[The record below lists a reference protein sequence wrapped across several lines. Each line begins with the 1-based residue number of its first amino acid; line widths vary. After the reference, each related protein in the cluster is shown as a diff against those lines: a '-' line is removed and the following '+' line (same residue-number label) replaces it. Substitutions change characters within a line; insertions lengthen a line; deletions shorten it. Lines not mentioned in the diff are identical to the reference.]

1 MRQEQADFRQGRSCN
16 DQIFT
21 LRQIL
26 EKVTAWKKPVM
37 MNSVDFRKA
46 FDCIH
51 QPSLWKS
58 LKSGIPDNIIAII
71 QNMYDDSQNAVK
83 WLGTIG
89 QWVLGDYWSGL
100 RLYPL
105 SFAICAGSG
114 LGHEKVLEWT

>member
-89 QWVLGDYWSGL
+89 QWFLVITGVG
-100 RLYPL
+100 
-105 SFAICAGSG
+105 
-114 LGHEKVLEWT
+114 